1 MFRIFDFMIVPC
13 SVIVN
18 IEIMEFGKIVALHKN
33 GVNLLSTLYNR
44 IESVCK
50 ELGITVTEMCRRA
63 NVPRGNL
70 SDLKMGRQKGL
81 SAKNL
86 QQIANA
92 LGVSSGY
99 LLGQD
104 TKKAPTPKG
113 ERVVDEE
120 MWEFVDAMQ
129 AADEATQT
137 VVRRIL
143 GLP

>member
-1 MFRIFDFMIVPC
+1 
-13 SVIVN
+13 
-18 IEIMEFGKIVALHKN
+18 
-33 GVNLLSTLYNR
+33 
-44 IESVCK
+44 
-50 ELGITVTEMCRRA
+50 
-63 NVPRGNL
+63 
-70 SDLKMGRQKGL
+70 MGRQKGL

-86 QQIANA
+86 QQIANT